1 MLKIKFYFN
10 FIWKIK
16 YINKLIRD
24 KKIKKKKKRK
34 KKEKTK
40 TKIHPNTSSPIATFK
55 LGHQ

>member
-24 KKIKKKKKRK
+24 KKIKKKKEKKRK
-34 KKEKTK
+34 NKNKN
-40 TKIHPNTSSPIATFK
+40 PP
-55 LGHQ
+55 

>member
-24 KKIKKKKKRK
+24 KKIKKKKEK
-34 KKEKTK
+34 KKKKQKQKSTL
-40 TKIHPNTSSPIATFK
+40 TPPPPLQRLN
-55 LGHQ
+55 

>member
-24 KKIKKKKKRK
+24 KKIKKKKQKQKSTLTPPPPLQRL
-34 KKEKTK
+34 
-40 TKIHPNTSSPIATFK
+40 N
-55 LGHQ
+55 